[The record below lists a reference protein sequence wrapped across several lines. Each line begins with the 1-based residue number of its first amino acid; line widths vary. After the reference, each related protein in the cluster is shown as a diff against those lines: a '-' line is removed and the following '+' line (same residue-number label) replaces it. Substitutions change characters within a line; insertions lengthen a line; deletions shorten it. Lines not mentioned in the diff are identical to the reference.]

1 MTANNSLHPNPIFE
15 RKNWQ
20 SLNGEWDFEIDNEV
34 CGMDLQYYKGYEL
47 SQKIIVPFCPESEL
61 SGIGNTN
68 FINSVWYK
76 KVLQI
81 TKEQL
86 EGRVFIHIGA
96 CDFDTT
102 VYVNGKKA
110 GTHIGGYASFSFDIT
125 DCAVEGANTVV
136 IYAYDDVRSGK
147 QWRGKQCE
155 SYHSKR
161 CDYTR
166 TTGIWQSVWLE
177 YTPKS
182 YVKSIKIYPDLAS
195 NSVAIHG
202 DFVGCAP
209 LQITASYDG
218 EIMGQA
224 RTIVS
229 AKTAVVT
236 IPLKEQ
242 HLWELG
248 CGRLYDLEIT
258 FGEDI
263 VNSYFGMRQVCMDGH
278 KFMLNGKS
286 VFQRLILDQGFYPDG
301 IYTAK
306 DDETLKRDIELS
318 MAMGFNGARLH
329 QKVFDPRFLYHCDK
343 AGYMTWGETGSW
355 GFDFSDAS
363 VFSQFTTEWME
374 VLNRDFNHPS
384 IVGWCPMNESWYYWG
399 KSQDNNSMLLLYMMT
414 KNIDPT
420 RPCIDSSGG
429 YHVATDI
436 YDLHDY
442 EQNAEIFK
450 QHYSSLVEGGDN
462 YTFDPVNERT
472 HKFTG
477 MWQTYAGEPR
487 FISEY
492 GGTWWSDENT
502 GKSWGY
508 GNAPQNKEEV
518 LERYSA
524 LTTALLE
531 DPMMMG
537 FCYTQLTD
545 VEQEK
550 NGLYTYNREPKF
562 DIELI
567 RKINTQKAAIED

>member
-1 MTANNSLHPNPIFE
+1 MNTNSALHPNPIFE
-15 RKNWQ
+15 RKNWLN
-20 SLNGEWDFEIDNEV
+20 LNGQWDFEIDNEV
-34 CGMDLQYYKGYEL
+34 CGVALKYYVDHEY
-47 SQKIIVPFCPESEL
+47 SQKITVPFCPESKL

-68 FINSVWYK
+68 FMNSVWYK
-76 KVLQI
+76 KTVQI
-81 TKEQL
+81 SDEQL
-86 EGRVFIHIGA
+86 QGRVFLHIGA
-96 CDFDTT
+96 CDFLTT
-102 VYVNGKKA
+102 IYVNAKKV
-110 GTHIGGYASFSFDIT
+110 GMHTGGYASFKFDIT
-125 DCAVEGANTVV
+125 DYAHKGENTIV
-136 IYAYDDVRSGK
+136 IYAFDDTRSGK

-155 SYHSKR
+155 KFYSQR

-166 TTGIWQSVWLE
+166 TTGIWQTVWLE
-177 YTPKS
+177 YTPKN
-182 YVKSIKIYPDLAS
+182 YVENIKVYPNIAS
-195 NSVAIHG
+195 NSVTIQGAFNG
-202 DFVGCAP
+202 SAP
-209 LQITASYDG
+209 LKITASYNG
-218 EIMGQA
+218 QIMGEAQA
-224 RTIVS
+224 VKVSKVDTFTIS
-229 AKTAVVT
+229 
-236 IPLKEQ
+236 LKEQ

-248 CGRLYDLEIT
+248 NGRLYELEIN
-258 FGEDI
+258 FGEDT
-263 VNSYFGMRQVCMDGH
+263 VYSYFGMRQVHMDGY

-301 IYTAK
+301 ICTAK

-363 VFSQFTTEWME
+363 VFSAFTTEWIE
-374 VLNRDFNHPS
+374 ILNRDFNHPS

-399 KSQDNNSMLLLYMMT
+399 KSQDNNSMKLLYRMT
-414 KNIDPT
+414 KNIDTT

-429 YHVATDI
+429 YHVETDI

-450 QHYSSLVEGGDN
+450 KQYSSLVEGGDN

-472 HKFTG
+472 HKYTG
-477 MWQTYAGEPR
+477 VWQTYNGEPR

-492 GGTWWSDENT
+492 GGTWWSEEQKGN
-502 GKSWGY
+502 SWGY
-508 GNAPQNKEEV
+508 GNAPTSKEEV
-518 LERYSA
+518 MHRYET
-524 LTTALLE
+524 LTNALLE

-550 NGLYTYNREPKF
+550 NGLYTYDREPKF
-562 DIELI
+562 DVEFI